1 MKLKTFNEFITEKT
15 HQVNRKVQFIKVDPV
30 KSNTDNKVMKKLTE
44 DARDRFY
51 EVFLQED
58 YKDILSL
65 TDKMDLNRPMLV
77 YAGSKNK
84 DTEKFVMEIYE
95 KNPAMVYNIPKE
107 MKKTGSKVEF
117 HKIFDSEDFVP
128 KTVFKLD
135 ETEGLAWPIIAKPSE
150 GHSGRGIEKFK
161 TIDELK
167 TSKNKFDLYSECIDF
182 DREFR
187 ALCLKDKALVIYE
200 RQLIEEDNKSI
211 ETKKP
216 DEDVSFVYIDQ
227 DMKKLPFMEDLNH
240 IISKFLK
247 KVPLDVYSL
256 DFFTKRK
263 GGKLMLIEANSCSGL
278 GSNSLVHVYEALYED
293 FYNEK
298 PTAADAKFIE
308 KIKETYC
315 KTAADDYP
323 KEHKRSLSPK

>member
-1 MKLKTFNEFITEKT
+1 MQLKSFDEFITENT
-15 HQVNRKVQFIKVDPV
+15 TQVTKKVQFIKVDPI
-30 KSNTDNKVMKKLTE
+30 KSSTDNKIMKKLTE
-44 DARDRFY
+44 EARDRFY
-51 EVFLQED
+51 EVFLQKD

-95 KNPAMVYNIPKE
+95 KNPAMVYNLPEE

-117 HKIFDSEDFVP
+117 HKIFDNENFIP
-128 KTVFKLD
+128 KTVFRLD
-135 ETEGLAWPIIAKPSE
+135 ETEGLKWPIIAKPSE

-161 TIDELK
+161 TFDDLK

-182 DREFR
+182 DREYR
-187 ALCLKDKALVIYE
+187 ALCLKGKPLVIYE
-200 RQLIEEDNKSI
+200 RQLIEEDDKSI

-227 DMKKLPFMEDLNH
+227 DMNKLPFMEALNN

-256 DFFTKRK
+256 DFFTEKK
-263 GGKLMLIEANSCSGL
+263 SSKLMLIEANSCSGL
-278 GSNSLVHVYEALYED
+278 GSNSLVHVYEAIYED
-293 FYNEK
+293 FYDER
-298 PTAADAKFIE
+298 PPDVDVRFIE
-308 KIKETYC
+308 KVKRDYR
-315 KTAADDYP
+315 KATANDYP
-323 KEHKRSLSPK
+323 KEYKNSLSPK

>member
-1 MKLKTFNEFITEKT
+1 MRLKTFNEFITEKT

-30 KSNTDNKVMKKLTE
+30 KSSTDNKIMKKLTE
-44 DARDRFY
+44 EARDRFY

-65 TDKMDLNRPMLV
+65 TEKMDLNRPMLV

-117 HKIFDSEDFVP
+117 HKIFDNEDFVP

-167 TSKNKFDLYSECIDF
+167 
-182 DREFR
+182 
-187 ALCLKDKALVIYE
+187 LC
-200 RQLIEEDNKSI
+200 
-211 ETKKP
+211 
-216 DEDVSFVYIDQ
+216 
-227 DMKKLPFMEDLNH
+227 
-240 IISKFLK
+240 
-247 KVPLDVYSL
+247 
-256 DFFTKRK
+256 
-263 GGKLMLIEANSCSGL
+263 
-278 GSNSLVHVYEALYED
+278 
-293 FYNEK
+293 
-298 PTAADAKFIE
+298 
-308 KIKETYC
+308 
-315 KTAADDYP
+315 
-323 KEHKRSLSPK
+323 